1 MSPFSPI
8 TAVVMFGVTWKW
20 LCSLVLTDRIHQW
33 KLTGNIP
40 AGQLSCPVRKVT
52 FFKPPPCSS
61 TLPLPSVPFRSLPLV
76 SRCFSCTSR
85 LFFSL
90 SFSPSL
96 SLSFCAS
103 GQIIQMLW
111 RTQTPAPIH
120 FPLPVPPSSFLS
132 LSLSH
137 TLSLSPVFLHWKGKT
152 QRHFQKPRN
161 SSCSFMMR
169 ISLISSC
176 SRQRAVCGVNWVTL
190 SLIPP
195 SLPPA
200 PALLLLLLPLLLING
215 LHV

>member
-137 TLSLSPVFLHWKGKT
+137 THWVSLLCFYTGRVKHNGTFRNLETAAVVSWWEFHWFHPAVVSGRSAGWTGSPS
-152 QRHFQKPRN
+152 R
-161 SSCSFMMR
+161 SS
-169 ISLISSC
+169 L
-176 SRQRAVCGVNWVTL
+176 
-190 SLIPP
+190 PP
-195 SLPPA
+195 SLLPPLSSSSSS
-200 PALLLLLLPLLLING
+200 PSSW
-215 LHV
+215 